1 MFRNK
6 RGFAPVLAMLCLVM
20 ISVPVLAQEAA
31 EADMAAMMA
40 AGQPG
45 EHHQHMAFQEGS
57 WNVKGQ
63 FWMPGAP
70 GPMESDGTATFKW
83 ILGGRFMHQSYSSQF
98 MGMDF
103 QGIGTTGYDNLGKKY
118 MATWTDNMTTSI
130 MSETGQCDGS
140 GKKTE
145 WKGSMP
151 DPASGEVVATRSEQ
165 IVESNDK
172 FSLMSYGIGPD
183 GSEFPIMK
191 LVYTRK

>member
-1 MFRNK
+1 MIRSK
-6 RGFAPVLAMLCLVM
+6 RGLAPIFMVICLTLM
-20 ISVPVLAQEAA
+20 AAPIPAQDTA

-45 EHHQHMAFQEGS
+45 EHHKHMAFQEGS

-63 FWMPGAP
+63 FWMAP
-70 GPMESDGTATFKW
+70 SAPPMESDGTATFKW
-83 ILGGRFMHQSYSSQF
+83 ILDGRFMQQKYSSQF

-103 QGIGTTGYDNLGKKY
+103 QGIGTTGYDNMGKKY

-145 WKGSMP
+145 WKGAMA
-151 DPASGEVVATRSEQ
+151 DPASGQMVSTRTEQ

-172 FSLMSYGIGPD
+172 FSLMSYGTGPD